1 MNPFVHL
8 GIAATDDK
16 RQIKLAYA
24 ARLKQVNPEDDP
36 EGFKAL
42 RQAYEQ
48 ALSAARDTDQAQGPS
63 FNEEQSGLPELPEL
77 DMAAILLPDTKPEE
91 DPSLPSTTDL
101 DAQILS
107 WGGQT
112 QSQTVPPA
120 QRPVPQALEQT
131 QQKTEAPAGFPVHV
145 LDQPLDWSV
154 NLDLNLESDNTLE
167 QQLRQKWK
175 PGPRPQIAYYT
186 NKANLKNIAESNSEM
201 PGQGSSNTATDNRPP
216 DPATAALQV
225 CNILLRTDARQQE
238 AKLRQLLEQ
247 PAWGNL
253 DFKVRLEQA
262 FVQVITESFDV
273 RYPLVKLLT
282 AYYDWKNLLP
292 KRRQH
297 SAAVINLV
305 RRANAR
311 EWRRD
316 MESLAYGTPP
326 AAAFQLLMGI
336 PNEEKFMAF
345 AEVHEQL
352 LAMHKLLRELGADK
366 RDALQY
372 EVNSDSVNWW
382 RNYVDMR
389 LTLQPEQNSKR
400 PPQKNVAKKT
410 PQKAEEKWTPARLQK
425 YVLRSVVGMYLL
437 TCIMT
442 GLFSDTLD
450 KLLDLLGL

>member
-42 RQAYEQ
+42 RQAYEL
-48 ALSAARDTDQAQGPS
+48 ALSTASDTDKAPGPN
-63 FNEEQSGLPELPEL
+63 FTEEQPDLPEL
-77 DMAAILLPDTKPEE
+77 DMAAILQPDTRPEE

-112 QSQTVPPA
+112 QSQTQTVPPGP
-120 QRPVPQALEQT
+120 RPVPQAVEQT
-131 QQKTEAPAGFPVHV
+131 QQKTEVPGGFPGHV
-145 LDQPLDWSV
+145 LDQPLNWSV

-175 PGPRPQIAYYT
+175 PGPRPQIAYFS
-186 NKANLKNIAESNSEM
+186 NKANLKNIAQSDSEM
-201 PGQGSSNTATDNRPP
+201 AGQGSSNAATGNHPP
-216 DPATAALQV
+216 DAATAALQV
-225 CNILLRTDARQQE
+225 CNILLRTDVRQQE

-262 FVQVITESFDV
+262 FVQVINESFDV
-273 RYPLVKLLT
+273 CYPLVKFLT

-316 MESLAYGTPP
+316 MESLPYGTPT
-326 AAAFQLLMGI
+326 AAAFQLLMAI
-336 PNEEKFMAF
+336 PNEEKFKAF
-345 AEVHEQL
+345 AEIHEQL
-352 LAMHKLLRELGADK
+352 LAMHKLLRELGSDK
-366 RDALQY
+366 KDALQY
-372 EVNSDSVNWW
+372 EVNRESVSWW
-382 RNYVDMR
+382 QNYVDMR
-389 LTLQPEQNSKR
+389 LTLQPDQNSKR
-400 PPQKNVAKKT
+400 PPQKKVAKKT

-425 YVLRSVVGMYLL
+425 YVLRSVFGMYLL

-450 KLLDLLGL
+450 KLLDFLGL